1 MDRIDTY
8 RQIVCQFLEEFA
20 TDDPEAYLVFD
31 RQSDRYLVIHNGW
44 RGESR
49 IYGIAMQ
56 LDLIDCQVWIQ
67 HNSTEIFIDR
77 ELIDRGVSPR
87 DIVFGFRSPSIRGHL
102 TAALVENYAQK
113 TRTSTS

>member
-49 IYGIAMQ
+49 IYGIATTTAYLLNKLFRCCQ
-56 LDLIDCQVWIQ
+56 LADIPHSI
-67 HNSTEIFIDR
+67 HRSIAPSMGSKT
-77 ELIDRGVSPR
+77 
-87 DIVFGFRSPSIRGHL
+87 IVFTCASFKLFRNDSSCKNR
-102 TAALVENYAQK
+102 
-113 TRTSTS
+113 R

>member
-49 IYGIAMQ
+49 IYDTHRYFLHSSKTYPQRRSGTT
-56 LDLIDCQVWIQ
+56 
-67 HNSTEIFIDR
+67 S
-77 ELIDRGVSPR
+77 
-87 DIVFGFRSPSIRGHL
+87 GFRNTNCLG
-102 TAALVENYAQK
+102 
-113 TRTSTS
+113 